1 MEREMLIGYLMIRNL
16 TQRQRALLEEYRD
29 EEMKSTT
36 DDDKSASF

>member
-1 MEREMLIGYLMIRNL
+1 MIRNL

-29 EEMKSTT
+29 EEMKSMP